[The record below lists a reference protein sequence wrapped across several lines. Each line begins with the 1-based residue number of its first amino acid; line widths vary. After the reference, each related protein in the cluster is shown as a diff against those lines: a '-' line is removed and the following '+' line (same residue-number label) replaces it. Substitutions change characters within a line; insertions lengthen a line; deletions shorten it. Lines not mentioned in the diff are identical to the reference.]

1 MNACARIP
9 HPLGE
14 LISTL
19 NVGFNALISFSGL
32 LHFQPLAQKSSTVMQ
47 SKDGFSDRRTAALGR
62 FRSFQ
67 LALMAWKSVY
77 GKWHFYC
84 ARRGNFASTDANRGR
99 GTAFRRQNNASEV

>member
-62 FRSFQ
+62 NQPVATGRKRPKAHD
-67 LALMAWKSVY
+67 LNSVECSVPPVDY
-77 GKWHFYC
+77 L
-84 ARRGNFASTDANRGR
+84 
-99 GTAFRRQNNASEV
+99 

>member
-62 FRSFQ
+62 MRPVEQPQLFLWVPDILNWTADFGQKRSFGG
-67 LALMAWKSVY
+67 L
-77 GKWHFYC
+77 HIII
-84 ARRGNFASTDANRGR
+84 T
-99 GTAFRRQNNASEV
+99 